1 MLAPQGSQ
9 QAAPQLPQGFGGGQ
23 AQQMQAPMQQGGKP
37 AKPVL
42 RGLVTSEEIDDRL
55 SSMPRA
61 AQEYVKRAIATL
73 GEDLPQL
80 MGVIIGPEAHDYFE
94 LALNAM
100 KQAAQQQ
107 NSQGAA
113 PADASQNPQAPAP
126 DAAAGGQPPAMAT
139 PGQASVA

>member
-1 MLAPQGSQ
+1 MLAPQGS

-42 RGLVTSEEIDDRL
+42 HGLVTAQEIDERL

-61 AQEYVKRAIATL
+61 AQDYVKKAIAAL
-73 GEDLPQL
+73 GPDLPQL

-100 KQAAQQQ
+100 KQAQQQ

-139 PGQASVA
+139 PGQAPVA